1 MKRLG
6 VLFGLLGTLA
16 FLALVVPGARSLW
29 SELRAPAAALPR
41 IVPPSSAP
49 GSLPASPPE
58 VPPEL
63 GPYRVPEERL
73 VSYTLRS
80 STALTFREGAV
91 VMPLESDALGLRR
104 RRTQVPPDALRVVV
118 LGDSVAFGFGLDEG
132 GTLAEQLE
140 RELASLAP
148 SRPVACFTVALPSWN
163 VDNAF
168 RFLLDHLDHF
178 RPDLVLWMPVSNDL
192 EDGYGVTESGDR
204 RAGDDPSSDVPGL
217 HVRPEWGFLA
227 ARARELGPAAERA
240 RARAGPE
247 VLVSGAT
254 PLSRRRFARVA
265 AVVGAARLR
274 LERAGARL
282 VLAGY
287 EQSDFQR
294 ELRAELIEAG
304 LALEELALFEGL
316 TREDSLGIDPHPSAR
331 TVGVMARFL
340 AEELVAR
347 GWIPG
352 ARPPGPAWLAPEL
365 RARQAR
371 LPARDEALSWS
382 RAHRLQVAE
391 TLEAHLVPAT
401 LQGMLQVY
409 GGIHLDDSLEPV
421 FGAALPEGRELVLRL
436 APLADVPDLYPL
448 EVEVRAQ
455 ERTLGVLRLEA
466 GGECVGRFALEPGG
480 GPFDVV
486 LRASDHVRVTRRGQ
500 SALAWGRLIE
510 LESVP

>member
-1 MKRLG
+1 VKRSGL
-6 VLFGLLGTLA
+6 LFGLFGTLA
-16 FLALVVPGARSLW
+16 FFSLALPGARSLW
-29 SELRAPAAALPR
+29 SVLRPPTALP
-41 IVPPSSAP
+41 PTPAP
-49 GSLPASPPE
+49 ELLPE

-73 VSYTLRS
+73 VSYTLRP

-104 RRTQVPPDALRVVV
+104 RRTEVPPDALCIVV

-140 RELASLAP
+140 RELTGLAP
-148 SRPVACFTVALPSWN
+148 TRPVACFTVALPSWN

-168 RFLLDHLDHF
+168 RFLLDHLDEF
-178 RPDLVLWMPVSNDL
+178 RPELVLWLPVENDL

-204 RAGDDPSSDVPGL
+204 RAGEDPASDVPGL

-227 ARARELGPAAERA
+227 ARSKELGAAAGEA
-240 RARAGPE
+240 RLRAGPE

-254 PLSRRRFARVA
+254 PLSRRRFAHA
-265 AVVGAARLR
+265 AEVVGAAARR

-282 VLAGY
+282 VVAAHQ
-287 EQSDFQR
+287 QSDFQR
-294 ELRAELIEAG
+294 ELRASLLEAG
-304 LALEELALFEGL
+304 LVLDELALFEAL
-316 TREDSLGIDPHPSAR
+316 TKTDSLGIDPHPSAR

-340 AEELVAR
+340 TEEFVAR

-352 ARPPGPAWLAPEL
+352 ARAPEREGLAPEL
-365 RARQAR
+365 RARQAE
-371 LPARDEALSWS
+371 LPTHAEALAWS
-382 RAHRLQVAE
+382 RASRARVAQA
-391 TLEAHLVPAT
+391 LEARIVPST

-421 FGAALPEGRELVLRL
+421 FGAALPAGRELVVGL
-436 APLADVPDLYPL
+436 APLDDVPDLYPL
-448 EVEVRAQ
+448 EVEVFAQ
-455 ERTLGVLRLEA
+455 EQRLGVLRLEA
-466 GGECVGRFALEPGG
+466 GRACVARFALAPRG
-480 GPFDVV
+480 GPFDLV
-486 LRASDHVRVTRRGQ
+486 LRAPDHVRVTRRGQ
-500 SALAWGRLIE
+500 SALAFGRLLE

>member
-1 MKRLG
+1 MTRSG
-6 VLFGLLGTLA
+6 VLFGLLGLLA

-29 SELRAPAAALPR
+29 SVLRPPTAAQSVA
-41 IVPPSSAP
+41 VPESSP
-49 GSLPASPPE
+49 DPTPE

-73 VSYTLRS
+73 VSYTLRP

-104 RRTQVPPDALRVVV
+104 RRTEVPPDAQRIVV

-148 SRPVACFTVALPSWN
+148 TRPVACFTVALPSWN
-163 VDNAF
+163 VANAF
-168 RFLLDHLDHF
+168 RFLLDHLDEF
-178 RPDLVLWMPVSNDL
+178 RPELVVWLPVENDL

-204 RAGDDPSSDVPGL
+204 RAGDDPASDVPGL

-227 ARARELGPAAERA
+227 ARSKELGPAAGEA
-240 RARAGPE
+240 RRRAGPE
-247 VLVSGAT
+247 VLISGAT
-254 PLSRRRFARVA
+254 PLSRRRFARA
-265 AVVGAARLR
+265 AEVVGAAARR

-282 VLAGY
+282 VVAAHQ
-287 EQSDFQR
+287 QSDFQR
-294 ELRAELIEAG
+294 ELRASLLEAG
-304 LALEELALFEGL
+304 LALDELALFETL
-316 TREDSLGIDPHPSAR
+316 TKADSLGIDPHPSAR

-352 ARPPGPAWLAPEL
+352 ARAPAPDGLAPEL
-365 RARQAR
+365 RARRAQ
-371 LPARDEALSWS
+371 LPTRDEALAWS
-382 RAHRLQVAE
+382 RAQRLRSAA
-391 TLEAHLVPAT
+391 TLEARIVPAT

-421 FGAALPEGRELVLRL
+421 FGAALPAGRELVVRL
-436 APLADVPDLYPL
+436 APLVDAPDLYPL
-448 EVEVRAQ
+448 EVEVLAG
-455 ERTLGVLRLEA
+455 ERSLGVLVVEAGLEA
-466 GGECVGRFALEPGG
+466 EWRFPLAES
-480 GPFDVV
+480 GPTFDVF
-486 LRASDHVRVTRRGQ
+486 LRARDHVRATRRGQ
-500 SALAWGRLIE
+500 SALAWARLVL
-510 LESVP
+510 LESRP